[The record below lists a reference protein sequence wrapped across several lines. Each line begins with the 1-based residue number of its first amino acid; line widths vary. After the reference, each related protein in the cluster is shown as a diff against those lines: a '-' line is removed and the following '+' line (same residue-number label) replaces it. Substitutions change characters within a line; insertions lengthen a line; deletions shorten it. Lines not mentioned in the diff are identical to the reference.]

1 MQGKR
6 TDCGSRNDCRRPADA
21 ADAVVSAPSSVSGV
35 SEVSSAAVSHAGAS
49 GSEFVNAAKAEA
61 NAKTNDASFRD
72 IYKGMSKEVVD
83 QVKVNITNLPLKALI
98 KSTFS

>member
-1 MQGKR
+1 MTAAVQ
-6 TDCGSRNDCRRPADA
+6 ADA

-35 SEVSSAAVSHAGAS
+35 SEVSSPPCLMPVLA

-72 IYKGMSKEVVD
+72 HYKGEQRSR
-83 QVKVNITNLPLKALI
+83 
-98 KSTFS
+98 